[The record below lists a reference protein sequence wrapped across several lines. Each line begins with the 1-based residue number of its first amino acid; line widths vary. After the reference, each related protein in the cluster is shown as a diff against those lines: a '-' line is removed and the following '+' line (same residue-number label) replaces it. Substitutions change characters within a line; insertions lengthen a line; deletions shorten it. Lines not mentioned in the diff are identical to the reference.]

1 MTREH
6 YDQRRR
12 QLDTELR
19 AGIDLLESAHR
30 LQVHALDLA
39 WSMLSQEPLPPAAP
53 AASPA
58 RPPEK
63 PPAKRRP
70 SNLLED
76 LDAAVARLPEAFDR
90 SDVCRELG
98 YQPERSMLYRALQD
112 LVAEGSIAIL
122 QGGEGRTPTRY
133 RRLHV

>member
-12 QLDTELR
+12 QLDAELR
-19 AGIDLLESAHR
+19 AGIVLLESAHR

-39 WSMLSQEPLPPAAP
+39 WSMLSQEPLAP

-58 RPPEK
+58 KPPEQA
-63 PPAKRRP
+63 PAKRRP
-70 SNLLED
+70 NNLLED
-76 LDAAVARLPEAFDR
+76 LGAAVARLPEAFDR
-90 SDVCRELG
+90 NDICRELG

-112 LVAEGSIAIL
+112 LVAQGSIAIF

-133 RRLHV
+133 RRLQL

>member
-12 QLDTELR
+12 QLDAELR

-39 WSMLSQEPLPPAAP
+39 WTMLSQEPLPPAAP

-58 RPPEK
+58 RPSEQA
-63 PPAKRRP
+63 PAKRRP
-70 SNLLED
+70 NNLLDD
-76 LDAAVARLPEAFDR
+76 LDAALARLPESFDR
-90 SDVCRELG
+90 NDVCRELG
-98 YQPERSMLYRALQD
+98 YQPERSMLFRALQD
-112 LVAEGSIAIL
+112 LVAEGKIAIL
-122 QGGEGRTPTRY
+122 QGGEGRKPTRY
-133 RRLHV
+133 RRLQL

>member
-1 MTREH
+1 MTRDH

-12 QLDTELR
+12 QLDAELR

-39 WSMLSQEPLPPAAP
+39 WTMLSQEPLPPAAP

-58 RPPEK
+58 SPAEKAPP
-63 PPAKRRP
+63 KRRP
-70 SNLLED
+70 NNLLED
-76 LDAAVARLPEAFDR
+76 LDAALARLPEAFDR
-90 SDVCRELG
+90 NDICRELG
-98 YQPERSMLYRALQD
+98 YQPERSMLFRALQD
-112 LVAEGSIAIL
+112 LVAEGNIAIL

-133 RRLHV
+133 RRLQL

>member
-39 WSMLSQEPLPPAAP
+39 WSMLSQEPLAPAAP

-70 SNLLED
+70 SNLLDD
-76 LDAAVARLPEAFDR
+76 LGAAVARLPEAFDR
-90 SDVCRELG
+90 NDVCRDLG
-98 YQPERSMLYRALQD
+98 YQP
-112 LVAEGSIAIL
+112 
-122 QGGEGRTPTRY
+122 
-133 RRLHV
+133 